1 MWVVPIEK
9 KRSDT
14 PKNKKKDR
22 TWLYVTLTIIVIIV
36 GTIAIYDSVI
46 NKNPQNDGQWGDA
59 PDFTLE
65 TIDGDTFT
73 LSNHQ
78 GKVIV
83 IDFMASWC
91 GWCIPQ
97 MAELKE
103 VLDEKGDEIVI
114 VSVDTEI
121 GETRSDLEG
130 SFGNYLDKWTF
141 VFDNY
146 KENVGE
152 KYKVVGIPK
161 IVIIDINGNIYYSS
175 SELTS
180 KEIIIEKINKAS
192 N

>member
-1 MWVVPIEK
+1 MISIGR
-9 KRSDT
+9 KRSGNPT
-14 PKNKKKDR
+14 NKKKDR
-22 TWLYVTLTIIVIIV
+22 TGLYVVLIIIAILV
-36 GTIAIYDSVI
+36 GTISIYVSII
-46 NKNPQNDGQWGDA
+46 NKNPQNDDQWGNA

-83 IDFMASWC
+83 IDFTASWC

-114 VSVDTEI
+114 VSVDVEI
-121 GETRSDLEG
+121 GETRNDLEG
-130 SFGNYLDKWTF
+130 PFGNYLDKWTF
-141 VFDNY
+141 VFDSY

-161 IVIIDINGNIYYSS
+161 IVIIDINGNIYYST

-192 N
+192 S